1 MHYGFL
7 YILGFTKVTKLV
19 FYDFLLL
26 DYNTQNKCLSPVLII
41 THLYP
46 SPMAQLV
53 EGDFMILSPA
63 KGVQG
68 GIALFC
74 IQGQMNSD
82 KFFIF

>member
-1 MHYGFL
+1 MHYGVL

-26 DYNTQNKCLSPVLII
+26 EYNTQNQCLSPVLIS

-46 SPMAQLV
+46 SPVAQLV
-53 EGDFMILSPA
+53 QGDFMILSPA

-74 IQGQMNSD
+74 IHGLMN
-82 KFFIF
+82 